1 MRTFVRKLRWVVHP
15 IFVFIVAQ
23 ISWALLMVVWVRW
36 YRSRSAEFEQLI
48 GRLGVVSAD
57 TDTGQWIILLEGCI
71 LMGILLVAL
80 YMVFVSFRRQVHLNR
95 LQDSI
100 LSSVTHE
107 LKTPL
112 ASIRLYNETL
122 VMHDLS
128 PEEQRKFIQK
138 SLLELDRL
146 QALVDRILLSAKLQA
161 HGVPEQK
168 VACNVAQIA
177 VQSWRK
183 SKERHG
189 GKRRYVLVGLSEEE
203 GAETEKG
210 NLEING
216 IPAELTILFDNLLD
230 NAVKYTKPEGLV
242 QMEFKRLKDS
252 AEFII
257 SDDGIGIEREN
268 RKNVFKKFF
277 RAEHAARLN
286 AKGTGL
292 GLSVAAA
299 IARNHQG
306 SLSVTSK
313 GPGKG
318 ASFHVHFKTQTGA
331 R

>member
-1 MRTFVRKLRWVVHP
+1 MMRAVVPKLKWIVHP

-23 ISWALLMVVWVRW
+23 ISWALLMVVWIRW

-48 GRLGVVSAD
+48 GRLGVVSPN

-95 LQDSI
+95 LQNSI

-122 VMHDLS
+122 MLHELS
-128 PEEQRKFIQK
+128 AEEQRKFIQK
-138 SLLELDRL
+138 SLRELNRL
-146 QALVDRILLSAKLQA
+146 QALVDRILLSAKLQT
-161 HGVPEQK
+161 HGVSEQK
-168 VACNVAQIA
+168 VACNLSQIA
-177 VQSWRK
+177 MQSWRK

-189 GKRRYVLVGLSEEE
+189 GKRRYLLIGLSEEE
-203 GAETEKG
+203 GEGIENET
-210 NLEING
+210 LEISG
-216 IPAELTILFDNLLD
+216 IPAELTMLFDNLLD
-230 NAVKYTKPEGLV
+230 NAVKYTKLQGLV
-242 QMEFKRLKDS
+242 QMEFRRLKDT

-277 RAEHAARLN
+277 RAEHATRLN

-299 IARNHQG
+299 IAKKHQG
-306 SLSVTSK
+306 SLSVMSK

-318 ASFHVHFKTQTGA
+318 ASFHVHFKA
-331 R
+331 